1 MKIIGKAGARI
12 YILQAASEEIDYLAG
27 RCICKGQY
35 GDDKQ
40 MEYVLGTEFKIIEA
54 FDQIHR
60 NERRKAQVKSLRDT
74 LNAMLAGLEMSEPFI
89 EEPKPEDKP
98 TEQ

>member
-1 MKIIGKAGARI
+1 MKIIGKAGAKI
-12 YILQAASEEIDYLAG
+12 YILQATSEEIDYLAG

-35 GDDKQ
+35 SDDRQ

-74 LNAMLAGLEMSEPFI
+74 LNAMLTGLEMSEPFI

-98 TEQ
+98 AEQ